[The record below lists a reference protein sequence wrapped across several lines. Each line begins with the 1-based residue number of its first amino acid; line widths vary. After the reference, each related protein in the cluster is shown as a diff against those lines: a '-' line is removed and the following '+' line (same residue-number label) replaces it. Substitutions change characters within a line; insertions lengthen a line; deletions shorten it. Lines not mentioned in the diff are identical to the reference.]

1 MIQSLG
7 EEQNLVKKDQAKII
21 ITAIIKKI
29 GITYYY

>member
-21 ITAIIKKI
+21 TAIIKKI